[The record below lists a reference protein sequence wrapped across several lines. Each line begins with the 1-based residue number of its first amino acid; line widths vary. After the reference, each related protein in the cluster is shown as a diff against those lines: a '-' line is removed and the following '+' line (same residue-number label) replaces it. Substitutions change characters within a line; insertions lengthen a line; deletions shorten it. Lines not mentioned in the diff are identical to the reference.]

1 MIERGRRLGGS
12 QVHLPQTNRT
22 ALAVTTTVRASR
34 PSTIQTAHGPTLTTD
49 AMPSRKYRART
60 TGMPSTTATVIR
72 RLCPPTGL
80 SRSAWRSTVASVSW
94 GTGTPT
100 CAASCTAAFSSSTAD
115 GPGSVKSETPA
126 CPVAKLAGL
135 LDRREDNG
143 KCQLDEAYLGQL
155 IEVAGQRPT
164 DYGFRRPTWTRE
176 LVVTVLQQST
186 GVGVHV
192 TSMSRALRLIGVQGR
207 DPSKLA
213 KREWRGARCS
223 PHMRAG

>member
-1 MIERGRRLGGS
+1 
-12 QVHLPQTNRT
+12 
-22 ALAVTTTVRASR
+22 
-34 PSTIQTAHGPTLTTD
+34 
-49 AMPSRKYRART
+49 
-60 TGMPSTTATVIR
+60 
-72 RLCPPTGL
+72 
-80 SRSAWRSTVASVSW
+80 
-94 GTGTPT
+94 
-100 CAASCTAAFSSSTAD
+100 
-115 GPGSVKSETPA
+115 
-126 CPVAKLAGL
+126 LAGL

-207 DPSKLA
+207 DPSKSA
-213 KREWRGARCS
+213 KREYRGTRCS